1 MGQPRRDPNAIN
13 MDRRDNRNCYNC
25 GRFRHM
31 TRNYKNRKVGMNRR
45 METEDNINLN
55 RDRGLMGL
63 N

>member
-1 MGQPRRDPNAIN
+1 MD

-25 GRFRHM
+25 GGFRYIA
-31 TRNYKNRKVGMNRR
+31 RNCRNRRVDMNRR

-55 RDRGLMGL
+55 GDGNLIDP